1 MVPSVTYAISFSL
14 SRTTMSGLFAPS
26 SGHVLSKCWTSQ
38 KSLLS
43 SFLLLLM
50 GVAGSTLVAN
60 SVGLIDR
67 IFLGAGNIWVLAS
80 YHALPYINS
89 VQSECM
95 MSGYVLLTL
104 HLSGIFCMY
113 HQFVD

>member
-1 MVPSVTYAISFSL
+1 MLDVP
-14 SRTTMSGLFAPS
+14 
-26 SGHVLSKCWTSQ
+26 KN
-38 KSLLS
+38 SLLS

-50 GVAGSTLVAN
+50 GMVDGTMVAN

-67 IFLGAGNIWVLAS
+67 ISPGDGNIWAIAS

-104 HLSGIFCMY
+104 YLSGTFCMY
-113 HQFVD
+113 HQFVDRSRIFGKFVYLPAVDECCHL

>member
-1 MVPSVTYAISFSL
+1 
-14 SRTTMSGLFAPS
+14 MSGLFAPS
-26 SGHVLSKCWTSQ
+26 SGHVLSKCWSPK

-50 GVAGSTLVAN
+50 GVAGSTMAAN

-67 IFLGAGNIWVLAS
+67 IFLGERNIWLSGS

-95 MSGYVLLTL
+95 MSGY
-104 HLSGIFCMY
+104 CC
-113 HQFVD
+113 

>member
-1 MVPSVTYAISFSL
+1 MPYLSL
-14 SRTTMSGLFAPS
+14 YPGQRCPVYLRPLLDMCSASAGRP
-26 SGHVLSKCWTSQ
+26 K

-50 GVAGSTLVAN
+50 GVVGGTMVAN

-67 IFLGAGNIWVLAS
+67 IFLGDGNIWVSAS

-89 VQSECM
+89 VQSEYM

-104 HLSGIFCMY
+104 YLNGIFCMY
-113 HQFVD
+113 HRFVDQSCIFW